1 MVNVHAVE
9 EQQRQPHHHQ
19 ESGKSEYSSKHGRQ
33 RQQPMC
39 PEEGRPYNSP
49 MPRIQVLPSDL
60 VNQIAAGEVVERP
73 ASVVKELVEN
83 AIDAGA
89 RTIDIVLENGGK
101 TRIEVRDD
109 GCGMSEEDAL
119 LAIERHATSKIRDF
133 DDLTRVRTLGFRG
146 EALPSIASVSRF
158 VLTSAD
164 QDDGAAIELTCD
176 PLTGERSVRPAARDR
191 GTTIAVREL
200 FENVPARRKF
210 LRSADAEFR
219 SIVTIVSSYAM
230 PLPERAFRLQ
240 HNGRVVLDLPPA
252 ANARE
257 RVLQVIGSEA
267 AESLAEVDT
276 VIGVTHVTGHVTRKL
291 RYGSRR
297 NQFFFVNGRLVKD
310 RVLTHAANRACD
322 AFDFDGHPALILFI
336 DLPPEAVDVNV
347 HPAKTE
353 VRFRDS
359 SQVHVAVEQAVK
371 RALGGAEEGAALL
384 SDRRLD
390 QGLGDPSIGRSVIRD
405 APPSHPQGPGASL
418 FPPQRYDD
426 PGPRW
431 TPAFT
436 PLFQRESVVQPPV
449 AQHTALIEEE
459 QLPQLGDLK
468 GRVIGQYRMSYIL
481 LDTPGGLRL
490 VDQHVAHERVLYDRY
505 LARIEARQPVS
516 QQLLAPL
523 LYEAGA
529 AEGAVLESNLD
540 ELRAVGFD
548 IERFSGNAFAVSAV
562 PPELLRHDLDAF
574 LRKIIDA
581 SLEEKSSHVTR
592 VRERITA
599 SLACQAAIKVHRTLS
614 GEEMARL
621 VAELL
626 DSSNPFACPHGRPI
640 IVDIKHIDIE
650 RHFHRK

>member
-1 MVNVHAVE
+1 
-9 EQQRQPHHHQ
+9 
-19 ESGKSEYSSKHGRQ
+19 
-33 RQQPMC
+33 
-39 PEEGRPYNSP
+39 
-49 MPRIQVLPSDL
+49 MPRIHVLPSDL

-89 RTIDIVLENGGK
+89 KTIDVLLEHGGK
-101 TRIEVRDD
+101 KWIEVRDD
-109 GCGMSEEDAL
+109 GCGMSEADAL
-119 LAIERHATSKIRDF
+119 LAIERHATSKIRNF

-158 VLTSAD
+158 TLTSSD
-164 QDDGAAIELTCD
+164 QETGAAIELQCD
-176 PLTGERSVRPAARDR
+176 PLTGGRTVRPAARDR

-210 LRSADAEFR
+210 LRSPDAEFR
-219 SIVTIVSSYAM
+219 AIVTIVSSYAL
-230 PLPERAFRLQ
+230 PLPERAFRLE

-252 ANARE
+252 RDSRE
-257 RVLQVIGSEA
+257 RVLQVIGTDA
-267 AESLAEVDT
+267 AESLSAVDT
-276 VIGVTHVTGHVTRKL
+276 QIGLTHVTGYVTQRL

-336 DLPPEAVDVNV
+336 ELPPEAVDVNV

-371 RALGGAEEGAALL
+371 RALGGAEEGSAL
-384 SDRRLD
+384 
-390 QGLGDPSIGRSVIRD
+390 IRD
-405 APPSHPQGPGASL
+405 AATQSQSPATQSLSPASQSQSPASQL

-431 TPAFT
+431 TSAFT
-436 PLFQRESVVQPPV
+436 PLFQRESLVQPPV
-449 AQHTALIEEE
+449 RSLEERTTTLLEEE
-459 QLPQLGDLK
+459 SAPQLGDLK
-468 GRVIGQYRMSYIL
+468 GRIIGQYRMSYVL

-490 VDQHVAHERVLYDRY
+490 VDQHAAHERVLYDRY
-505 LARIEARQPVS
+505 LARVEARQPVS
-516 QQLLAPL
+516 QQLLAPAI
-523 LYEAGA
+523 YETGA
-529 AEGAVLESNLD
+529 AECATLESHLD

-548 IERFSGNAFAVSAV
+548 VERFSGNAFAISAV
-562 PPELLRHDLDAF
+562 PPELMRHDLESF
-574 LRKIIDA
+574 FTKILDA
-581 SLEEKSSHVTR
+581 SLDEKTAHVTR
-592 VRERITA
+592 VRERISA

-640 IVDIKHIDIE
+640 LVDIKHLDIE

>member
-1 MVNVHAVE
+1 
-9 EQQRQPHHHQ
+9 
-19 ESGKSEYSSKHGRQ
+19 
-33 RQQPMC
+33 
-39 PEEGRPYNSP
+39 
-49 MPRIQVLPSDL
+49 MPPIRVLPSDL

-89 RTIDIVLENGGK
+89 RTIDIFLENGGK
-101 TRIEVRDD
+101 TSIEVRDD

-158 VLTSAD
+158 ALTSAAD
-164 QDDGAAIELTCD
+164 GSGAAVEIECD
-176 PLTGERSVRPAARDR
+176 PLTGQRSVRPAARDR

-219 SIVTIVSSYAM
+219 SIVTIVSSYAL
-230 PLPERAFRLQ
+230 PLPERAFRLE

-252 ANARE
+252 PNARE
-257 RVLQVIGSEA
+257 RVLQVIGRDA
-267 AESLAEVDT
+267 TESLAEVDT
-276 VIGVTHVTGHVTRKL
+276 VIGLTHVTGYVTQRL

-336 DLPPEAVDVNV
+336 ELPPEAVDVNV

-371 RALGGAEEGAALL
+371 RALGGAEEGATLL
-384 SDRRLD
+384 S
-390 QGLGDPSIGRSVIRD
+390 GRSVIRD
-405 APPSHPQGPGASL
+405 GPSTQLPTQL
-418 FPPQRYDD
+418 FPPQRYEDS
-426 PGPRW
+426 GPRW

-449 AQHTALIEEE
+449 MPAGTRTTALIEEE
-459 QLPQLGDLK
+459 QQPAQLGDLK

-516 QQLLAPL
+516 QHLLTPM
-523 LYEAGA
+523 LYETGA
-529 AEGAVLESNLD
+529 AECAVLESHLD

-562 PPELLRHDLDAF
+562 PPELMRHDLDAF
-574 LRKIIDA
+574 LRKLIDA

-621 VAELL
+621 VAEVL

-640 IVDIKHIDIE
+640 IVDIKHLDIE

>member
-1 MVNVHAVE
+1 
-9 EQQRQPHHHQ
+9 
-19 ESGKSEYSSKHGRQ
+19 
-33 RQQPMC
+33 
-39 PEEGRPYNSP
+39 

-60 VNQIAAGEVVERP
+60 INQIAAGEVVERP

-89 RTIDIVLENGGK
+89 TTIDVILENGGRK
-101 TRIEVRDD
+101 LIEIRDN

-119 LAIERHATSKIRDF
+119 LAIERHATSKIRNF

-158 VLTSAD
+158 TLTSSD
-164 QDDGAAIELTCD
+164 NESGQAIELECD
-176 PLTGERSVRPAARDR
+176 PLTGRRTTRPAARDR
-191 GTTIAVREL
+191 GTSIAVREL

-219 SIVTIVSSYAM
+219 AVVTIVSSYAL
-230 PLPERAFRLQ
+230 PLPDRSFRLE
-240 HNGRVVLDLPPA
+240 HNGRVVLDLPA
-252 ANARE
+252 APTARE
-257 RVLQVIGSEA
+257 RVLQIIGSDA
-267 AESLAEVDT
+267 AEHLADVDAE
-276 VIGVTHVTGHVTRKL
+276 IGQTRACGFVTQRL

-310 RVLTHAANRACD
+310 RVLTHAASRACD
-322 AFDFDGHPALILFI
+322 AFDFDGHPAVVLF
-336 DLPPEAVDVNV
+336 LEVPPEMVDVNV

-359 SQVHVAVEQAVK
+359 SQVHVAVEQAIR
-371 RALGGAEEGAALL
+371 RALGGAEEGGSL
-384 SDRRLD
+384 
-390 QGLGDPSIGRSVIRD
+390 IRET
-405 APPSHPQGPGASL
+405 ATSPEPPLPAQL
-418 FPPQRYDD
+418 FAPQRYDD
-426 PGPRW
+426 SSPRW
-431 TPAFT
+431 TPSFT
-436 PLFQRESVVQPPV
+436 PLFQRESVVQPPLAGQSAPIGTIAV
-449 AQHTALIEEE
+449 ELEDEPRPELGALE
-459 QLPQLGDLK
+459 

-481 LDTPGGLRL
+481 VDMPGGLRL

-505 LARIEARQPVS
+505 LARVEARQPVS
-516 QQLLAPL
+516 QRLLTPL
-523 LYEAGA
+523 IYETGA
-529 AEGAVLESNLD
+529 AECAALESHVE
-540 ELRAVGFD
+540 ELREVGFD
-548 IERFSGNAFAVSAV
+548 LERFSGNAFAISAV
-562 PPELLRHDLDAF
+562 PPELLRHDIDGF

-581 SLEEKSSHVTR
+581 SLEEKGSHVGH

-599 SLACQAAIKVHRTLS
+599 SLACQAAIKVHRPLS

-640 IVDIKHIDIE
+640 IVDIRHLDIE